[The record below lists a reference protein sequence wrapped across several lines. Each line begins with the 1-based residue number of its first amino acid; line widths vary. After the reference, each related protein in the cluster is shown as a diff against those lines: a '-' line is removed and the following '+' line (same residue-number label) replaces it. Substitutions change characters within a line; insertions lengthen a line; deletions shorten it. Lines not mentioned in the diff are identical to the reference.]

1 MRQVSGF
8 ERPVVQWLFVASSV
22 VLIGVAA
29 SEAVALRRARTQIDS
44 LRAADLNARIEQER
58 LQAQVAREQAAR
70 ESLTLQMARQRGTG
84 APVVQPT
91 LTLSPLT
98 RRGAQPPEPTVVKPA
113 ENQVIQLRLL
123 LPTSARSDVP
133 RYRIAVRLWSG
144 GDAVWSR
151 GGLTMSTVDRQRMV
165 TAFISGDVLSPGA
178 YEVAL
183 MTDAADKSADVAA
196 YEVGVRAPATPGAAA
211 PGLRQ

>member
-8 ERPVVQWLFVASSV
+8 ERPAVQWLFVGIGV

-70 ESLTLQMARQRGTG
+70 ESLTLQLARQSGTG

-91 LTLSPLT
+91 LTLSPLS

-113 ENQVIQLRLL
+113 DNQVIQLRLL
-123 LPTSARSDVP
+123 LPASAKSEVP

-151 GGLTMSTVDRQRMV
+151 GGLTMSTVDGQRMV
-165 TAFISGDVLSPGA
+165 TALNSGDVWSPGA
-178 YEVAL
+178 YEIAL
-183 MTDAADKSADVAA
+183 TTDAGDKSADVAA
-196 YEVGVRAPATPGAAA
+196 YEVGVRVPAPPGV
-211 PGLRQ
+211 RR

>member
-8 ERPVVQWLFVASSV
+8 ERPAVQWLFVGVGV
-22 VLIGVAA
+22 VLISVAA

-70 ESLTLQMARQRGTG
+70 ESLTLQLARQSGTG

-91 LTLSPLT
+91 LTLSPLS

-113 ENQVIQLRLL
+113 DNQVIQLRLL
-123 LPTSARSDVP
+123 LPASAKSEVP

-151 GGLTMSTVDRQRMV
+151 GGLTMSTVDGQRMV
-165 TAFISGDVLSPGA
+165 TALNSGDVWSPGA
-178 YEVAL
+178 YEIAL
-183 MTDAADKSADVAA
+183 TTDAGDKSADVAA
-196 YEVGVRAPATPGAAA
+196 YEVGVRVPAPPGV
-211 PGLRQ
+211 RR

>member
-8 ERPVVQWLFVASSV
+8 ERPAVQWLFVGVGV

-70 ESLTLQMARQRGTG
+70 ESLTLQLARQSGTG

-91 LTLSPLT
+91 LTLSPLS

-113 ENQVIQLRLL
+113 DNQVIQLRLL
-123 LPTSARSDVP
+123 LPASAKSEVP

-151 GGLTMSTVDRQRMV
+151 GGLTMSTVDGQRMV
-165 TAFISGDVLSPGA
+165 TALNSGDVWSPGA
-178 YEVAL
+178 YEIAL
-183 MTDAADKSADVAA
+183 TTDAGDKSADVAA
-196 YEVGVRAPATPGAAA
+196 YEVGVRVPAPPGV
-211 PGLRQ
+211 RR

>member
-8 ERPVVQWLFVASSV
+8 ERPIVQWLFVALGV

-29 SEAVALRRARTQIDS
+29 SEAVALRRARTQVDS

-58 LQAQVAREQAAR
+58 LQGQVAREQAAR
-70 ESLTLQMARQRGTG
+70 ESLTLQLARQRGTG

-98 RRGAQPPEPTVVKPA
+98 RRGAQPPEPTVVQPA
-113 ENQVIQLRLL
+113 ENQLIQLRLL
-123 LPTSARSDVP
+123 LPTSAKSDVP
-133 RYRIAVRLWSG
+133 RYRIAVRPWSG
-144 GDAVWSR
+144 GEAVWSR
-151 GGLTMSTVDRQRMV
+151 GALTMSTVDHQRMV
-165 TAFISGDVLSPGA
+165 TAFIRGDVLSPGA

-183 MTDAADKSADVAA
+183 TTDVAGTSADVAA
-196 YEVGVRAPATPGAAA
+196 YEVGVRAPASPGV
-211 PGLRQ
+211 RQ

>member
-8 ERPVVQWLFVASSV
+8 ERPAVQWLFVGLGV

-70 ESLTLQMARQRGTG
+70 ESLALQLARQSGTG

-91 LTLSPLT
+91 LTLSPVS

-113 ENQVIQLRLL
+113 DNQVIQLRLL
-123 LPTSARSDVP
+123 LPASAKSEVP

-151 GGLTMSTVDRQRMV
+151 GGLTMSTVDGQRMV
-165 TAFISGDVLSPGA
+165 TALNSGDVWSPGA
-178 YEVAL
+178 YEIAL
-183 MTDAADKSADVAA
+183 TTDAGDKSADVAA
-196 YEVGVRAPATPGAAA
+196 YEVGVRVPAPPGV
-211 PGLRQ
+211 RR